1 VEATSRVRKASL
13 ANTHTILSCST
24 GLIRD
29 QVTDGGTLS
38 LFLRHID
45 PAKEAAA
52 IAAKQVAQSEGIRL
66 L

>member
-1 VEATSRVRKASL
+1 VREASL
-13 ANTHTILSCST
+13 ANTNTILSCST

-52 IAAKQVAQSEGIRL
+52 MATAAEQVAQSGGTWL
-66 L
+66 F